1 MPVAHKVE
9 NVKALLAA
17 GCISLVLVAGC
28 DGIGDVKGPGGSE
41 SLPEFSRIRDVEERK
56 RSFFSFL
63 RPIIVSENT
72 RVAKDREKLLELYEK
87 DRSGQVISWAEM
99 KWLEGL
105 LVKYEIQGLDI
116 GELSHWDN
124 LLRRVDI
131 IPVDLALVQAAK
143 ESGWGTSRFA
153 RQGNNLFGEWCFEP
167 GCGIVPE
174 AREPGATHEVA
185 KFASV
190 RNSVRSYMHNLNTF
204 SAYRRF
210 RRLRFKQRLAGKEP
224 DGFALIDGLP
234 QYSERK
240 EAYLEEIRVMFRVN
254 RRHLDS

>member
-1 MPVAHKVE
+1 MTMPAIHKSGE
-9 NVKALLAA
+9 NTRTLFAAGCLAVLLAA
-17 GCISLVLVAGC
+17 GC
-28 DGIGDVKGPGGSE
+28 DGVGDVQGPGGAE
-41 SLPEFSRIRDVEERK
+41 SLPEFSRIRDVEKRK
-56 RSFFSFL
+56 RQFFSFL
-63 RPIIVSENT
+63 RPIIQSENA
-72 RVAKDREKLLELYEK
+72 RVAEERAKLLELHEK
-87 DRSGQVISWAEM
+87 DRNRQVISWAEM

-105 LVKYEIQGLDI
+105 LEKYEIQGLDI
-116 GELSHWDN
+116 GERSHWDN

-204 SAYRRF
+204 SA
-210 RRLRFKQRLAGKEP
+210 
-224 DGFALIDGLP
+224 
-234 QYSERK
+234 
-240 EAYLEEIRVMFRVN
+240 
-254 RRHLDS
+254 